1 MTSLEGE
8 EEKRVEEVPA
18 AEEAAEEAEE
28 GGGGAQASPKPKE
41 GKTMKKRLVIKEMV
55 LENFKSYG
63 GTQRIGPFH
72 HCFSSVV
79 GPNGSG
85 KSNVIDAM
93 LFVFGKR
100 ASKLRLNKVSE
111 LIHNS
116 SSFKNLRH
124 CRVDVYFHEIVDVV
138 EGETF
143 EVVPDS
149 DLKISR
155 AAYKNNSSDYFVND
169 KKSSFKEVAQL
180 LKKHDVDLDNNRFL
194 ILQGEVEQI
203 SLMPPKAQNKGDT
216 GLLEYLEDIIG
227 TNVYVE
233 EIEKLSEELQ
243 TLNEQRSGVI
253 QRVKAVQQ
261 EKDSL
266 EGSKQEAEV
275 YLQKEKELVYA
286 KLVGYQLLL
295 KNTEE
300 LIQKTEE
307 RKLEVQKKIDEEKAK
322 WSDMSSEIKSSEK
335 ECKEKQK
342 QQKVLLNELD
352 KVNSE
357 FKEFER
363 KDIKLREDHKFLK
376 QKQKKLEEKVRKAE
390 QNIEKMLS
398 ESKRMKKEIPKTE
411 ANIETAE
418 KRLAYEKQKM
428 DKILDSHKDELG
440 QHRQKLEKVNLE
452 LAPWQKQ
459 KKEVEAEIEVAGAE
473 LKLIEQKQQGAQQ
486 RISETEATMET
497 AITVSQDKKKE
508 IEKLKVDLKG
518 KEAGLHKALES
529 SRDLEN
535 HFQKLGSQMQSSR
548 GKVEER
554 KSALHLER
562 NQNQVVKALMSAQ
575 QSGKLKGIHGRLGDL
590 GAVDAKYDVAVSTA
604 CPGLS
609 HIVVETVADA
619 QNCVQYLK
627 KLELGRAT
635 FLILEK
641 QRALQQRMQ
650 SSLQVN
656 PPQNAQRLLDLI
668 KMKNPEQHKVAFY
681 FALRD
686 TVVAQT
692 LEQAQK
698 IAYGQKQRWRVVT
711 LQGQVIEVS
720 GTMSGGGK
728 PKKGRILVG
737 SASKL
742 DSSGGDDLSRLA
754 EEAEQ
759 EFVEI
764 SKSFEMI
771 KEKRQATKKIISE
784 SEKSI
789 DTLKVEIPKAEMEV
803 DAALQQVTESK
814 KILKELHEK
823 ATMDPK
829 DKKRVHE
836 LEKTIE
842 SSTGQLNKL
851 DKDTEAL
858 QQKAAELESTI
869 DNIGGEPLK
878 RLRKEVTEVQAAI
891 EEMHADISK
900 MQVQIASNEKLIAKA
915 EKEIVKGKGEADAMK
930 EKVQG
935 AKEQIKMIEEEALVV
950 MENCKR
956 TQELVDKKAEEIKA
970 TEQTK
975 KKLQKSLQA
984 MKTAEVDIEHEMD
997 QLKAEQKG
1005 HQADKKQI
1013 LKQIETT
1020 KKAAAATFEEEEVP
1034 EIPSE
1039 DELSSMDLDEIQK
1052 QAVALEEAMADMK
1065 VDLNSIAEY
1074 KTKEEDY
1081 NNRVAELDASTATR
1095 DGVRNRYDDL
1105 RKRRL
1110 DDFMAGF
1117 NTIALKL
1124 KEMYQMITLGG
1135 DAELELVDSL
1145 DPFVEGIVFSVR
1157 PPKKSWK
1164 NIRNLSGGE
1173 KTLSSLA
1180 LVFALHHYKPTPL
1193 YVMDEIDAAL
1203 DFRNVSIVA
1212 HYIKE
1217 RTKNAQFVII
1227 SLRNNMFELADRLV
1241 GIYKTH
1247 NTTKSVTIDPE
1258 KFLVAK
1264 EQPVSV
1270 T

>member
-1 MTSLEGE
+1 MVEFENETAEVVSPPAKRQSLGAADAPPTS
-8 EEKRVEEVPA
+8 A
-18 AEEAAEEAEE
+18 
-28 GGGGAQASPKPKE
+28 PKARP
-41 GKTMKKRLVIKEMV
+41 RLVIKEMV

-100 ASKLRLNKVSE
+100 ANQLRLNKVSE

-124 CRVDVYFHEIVDVV
+124 TRVDVYFHEIVDVV

-143 EVVPDS
+143 EVVPNS

-155 AAYKNNSSDYFVND
+155 AAYKDNSSDYYIDD
-169 KKSSFKEVAQL
+169 KKSSFKEVIRT
-180 LKKHDVDLDNNRFL
+180 LKEKHVDLDNNRFL

-203 SLMPPKAQNKGDT
+203 SLMPPKAQNKGET

-227 TNVYVE
+227 TRCYVE
-233 EIEKLSEELQ
+233 DIEQLGEELQ

-253 QRVKAVQQ
+253 QRVKVVQK

-266 EGSKQEAEV
+266 ESAKEEAET

-295 KNTEE
+295 RNTEE
-300 LIQKTEE
+300 LIESAE
-307 RKLEVQKKIDEEKAK
+307 RRKQEVQARMDEEKAK
-322 WSDMSSEIKSSEK
+322 WADASAEIKSSEK
-335 ECKEKQK
+335 ECKEKVK
-342 QQKVLLNELD
+342 QQKVLLAELE
-352 KVNSE
+352 KVNGD

-376 QKQKKLEEKVRKAE
+376 QKQKKLEAKVKKAE
-390 QNIEKMLS
+390 QSIEKMQE
-398 ESKRMKKEIPKTE
+398 ESKRMGKEIPKTQ
-411 ANIETAE
+411 ASIETAE

-428 DKILDSHKDELG
+428 DKILDSHKDALSG
-440 QHRQKLEKVNLE
+440 HREELEKVNLE
-452 LAPWQKQ
+452 LAPWQNQ
-459 KKEVEAEIEVAGAE
+459 KKEVEADIEVAQAE
-473 LKLIEQKQQGAQQ
+473 LTLIEQKEKGAQE
-486 RISETEATMET
+486 RISETEERIHEALKTEE
-497 AITVSQDKKKE
+497 VKKGE
-508 IEKLKVDLKG
+508 LGELAGDLKARQASLKKAVDG
-518 KEAGLHKALES
+518 SKALEREYQELS
-529 SRDLEN
+529 S
-535 HFQKLGSQMQSSR
+535 KMQHSR
-548 GKVEER
+548 GRVEER
-554 KSALHLER
+554 KAALHSEQ

-575 QSGKLKGIHGRLGDL
+575 QKGKLSGIHGMLGDL

-604 CPGLS
+604 CPGLG

-619 QNCVQYLK
+619 QDCVQYLK

-641 QRALQQRMQ
+641 QRALKQRMAT
-650 SSLQVN
+650 SLQVA
-656 PPQNAQRLLDLI
+656 PPQGSQRLIDLI
-668 KMKNPEQHKVAFY
+668 KMKNPEEHKVAFY
-681 FALRD
+681 FAMRD

-711 LQGQVIEVS
+711 LQGQVIEMS

-728 PKKGRILVG
+728 PRKGRILVG

-742 DSSGGDDLSRLA
+742 GSGGEDLNRLTKEA
-754 EEAEQ
+754 EE
-759 EFVEI
+759 EFALV
-764 SKSFEMI
+764 SKSFEAVR
-771 KEKRQATKKIISE
+771 EKRQSTKRIIAE
-784 SEKSI
+784 SEKAISV
-789 DTLKVEIPKAEMEV
+789 LQVEIPKAEMEIE
-803 DAALQQVTESK
+803 AAAQQAAESK
-814 KILKELHEK
+814 SVLKEMREK
-823 ATMDPK
+823 VALEPK
-829 DKKRVHE
+829 DKKRMQE
-836 LEKTIE
+836 LRSAIK
-842 SSTGQLNKL
+842 SSTKKLDELNKN
-851 DKDTEAL
+851 TEDL
-858 QQKAAELESTI
+858 QQQAARLEQTI
-869 DNIGGEPLK
+869 DNVGGEPLK
-878 RLRKEVTEVQAAI
+878 RLRKEVTQVQESI
-891 EEMHADISK
+891 EEMTADISK
-900 MQVQIASNEKLIAKA
+900 MQVQIGSNEKLMAKA
-915 EKEIVKGKGEADAMK
+915 EKEIAKSREEAEGMK
-930 EKVQG
+930 EKVQA
-935 AKEQIKMIEEEALVV
+935 AKDDIKSIEEEALVV
-950 MENCKR
+950 MENCKQ

-970 TEQTK
+970 AEQAK
-975 KKLQKSLQA
+975 KKLQKELQS
-984 MKTAEVDIEHEMD
+984 MKTAEIDIEHELD
-997 QLKAEQKG
+997 EAKSEQKA
-1005 HQADKKQI
+1005 HQNEKKQI
-1013 LKQIETT
+1013 LRQIDST
-1020 KKAAAATFEEEEVP
+1020 KKAAASTFEDGEVP
-1034 EIPSE
+1034 ETPNGE
-1039 DELSSMDLDEIQK
+1039 ELDSVDLDEIQA
-1052 QAVALEEAMADMK
+1052 QAKALEDAMADMK
-1065 VDLNSIAEY
+1065 VDLNTIAEY
-1074 KTKEEDY
+1074 KAKEEDY
-1081 NNRVAELDASTATR
+1081 RSRVAELDASTATR
-1095 DGVRNRYDDL
+1095 DSVRGKYDGL

-1110 DDFMAGF
+1110 DEFMAGF

-1145 DPFVEGIVFSVR
+1145 DPFIEGIVFSVR

-1258 KFLVAK
+1258 KFLVGNSAK
-1264 EQPVSV
+1264 TVQAA
-1270 T
+1270 

>member
-1 MTSLEGE
+1 MVEDNSEVVMSPPAKRQSLETAG
-8 EEKRVEEVPA
+8 A
-18 AEEAAEEAEE
+18 A
-28 GGGGAQASPKPKE
+28 KE
-41 GKTMKKRLVIKEMV
+41 TPRSARPRLVIKEMV

-72 HCFSSVV
+72 QCFSSVV

-100 ASKLRLNKVSE
+100 ANQLRLNKVSE

-124 CRVDVYFHEIVDVV
+124 TRVDVYFHEIVDKV

-143 EVVPDS
+143 EVVPNS

-155 AAYKNNSSDYFVND
+155 AAYKDNSSDYYIND
-169 KKSSFKEVAQL
+169 KKSSFKEVTRT
-180 LKKHDVDLDNNRFL
+180 LKEKHVDLDNNRFL

-203 SLMPPKAQNKGDT
+203 SLMPPKAQNKGET

-227 TNVYVE
+227 TKCYVE
-233 EIEKLSEELQ
+233 EIESLGEELQ

-253 QRVKAVQQ
+253 QRVKVVQK

-266 EGSKQEAEV
+266 ESAKEEAEV
-275 YLQKEKELVYA
+275 YIQKEKELVYA

-295 KNTEE
+295 RNTEE
-300 LIQKTEE
+300 LIAKTEE
-307 RKLEVQKKIDEEKAK
+307 RKAEVQKRMDEEKDK
-322 WSDMSSEIKSSEK
+322 WSEMSGEIKASEK
-335 ECKEKQK
+335 ECKEKLK
-342 QQKVLLNELD
+342 QQKVLQAELD
-352 KVNSE
+352 KVNSD

-376 QKQKKLEEKVRKAE
+376 QKQKKLEAKVKKAE

-398 ESKRMKKEIPKTE
+398 ESKRMSKEIPKTQ

-428 DKILDSHKDELG
+428 DKILDSHKDELSS
-440 QHRQKLEKVNLE
+440 HREKLEKVNLE
-452 LAPWQKQ
+452 LAPWQNQ
-459 KKEVEAEIEVAGAE
+459 MKEVQADMEVAKAE
-473 LKLIEQKQQGAQQ
+473 LQLIEQKELGAQE
-486 RISETEATMET
+486 RISETEATMKDALQTSEE
-497 AITVSQDKKKE
+497 KKE
-508 IEKLKVDLKG
+508 QISSLKGDLKA
-518 KEAGLHKALES
+518 KENDLKKAVES
-529 SRDLEN
+529 SETLEKEYK
-535 HFQKLGSQMQSSR
+535 KLGSQLQSSR

-554 KSALHLER
+554 KAALHSEQ

-575 QSGKLKGIHGRLGDL
+575 KSGHLEGIHGRLGDL
-590 GAVDAKYDVAVSTA
+590 GAVDAQYDVAVSTA

-609 HIVVETVADA
+609 HIVVETVTDA

-641 QRALQQRMQ
+641 QRALQQRME
-650 SSLQVN
+650 SSLQVA
-656 PPQNAQRLLDLI
+656 PPRNSQRLLDLI
-668 KMKNPEQHKVAFY
+668 KMKNPEEHKVAFY

-686 TVVAQT
+686 TVVTKT
-692 LEQAQK
+692 LEEAQK

-711 LQGQVIEVS
+711 LQGQVIEMS

-728 PKKGRILVG
+728 PRKGRILVG

-742 DSSGGDDLSRLA
+742 NSNGDDLGRLQKEA
-754 EEAEQ
+754 EE
-759 EFVEI
+759 EFEVI

-771 KEKRQATKKIISE
+771 KEKRQSTKKLIGE
-784 SEKSI
+784 SEKVI
-789 DTLKVEIPKAEMEV
+789 DKLQVEIPKAEMEME
-803 DAALQQVTESK
+803 AATQQAAESK
-814 KILKELHEK
+814 KVLMELREK
-823 ATMDPK
+823 VTLEPK
-829 DKKRVHE
+829 DKKRMAE
-836 LEKTIE
+836 LRKNIDA
-842 SSTGQLNKL
+842 STKKLDELNKN
-851 DKDTEAL
+851 TEDL
-858 QQKAAELESTI
+858 QQQAQKLESTI
-869 DNIGGEPLK
+869 DNVGGEPLK
-878 RLRKEVTEVQAAI
+878 RLRKEVTEVQAGI
-891 EEMHADISK
+891 EEMNAEISK
-900 MQVQIASNEKLIAKA
+900 MQVQIGSNEKLIAKA
-915 EKEIVKGKGEADAMK
+915 EKEVVKSKGEAEGMK
-930 EKVQG
+930 EKVQA
-935 AKEQIKMIEEEALVV
+935 AKEDIKMIEEEALVV
-950 MENCKR
+950 MENCKK
-956 TQELVDKKAEEIKA
+956 TQDLVDKKAEEIKA
-970 TEQTK
+970 FDQAK
-975 KKLQKSLQA
+975 KKLQKTLQS
-984 MKTAEVDIEHEMD
+984 MKTAEIDIEHEMD
-997 QLKAEQKG
+997 EVKSEQKA
-1005 HQADKKQI
+1005 HQSEKKQI
-1013 LKQIETT
+1013 LKQIDTT
-1020 KKAAAATFEEEEVP
+1020 KKAAASTFEEDELPEVP
-1034 EIPSE
+1034 G
-1039 DELSSMDLDEIQK
+1039 DEELAAMNVEEIQK
-1052 QAVALEEAMADMK
+1052 EAAALEQAMADMK
-1065 VDLNSIAEY
+1065 VDLNAIAEY
-1074 KTKEEDY
+1074 KTKEQDY
-1081 NNRVAELDASTATR
+1081 NNRVAELDASTVTR
-1095 DGVRNRYDDL
+1095 DGVRNKYDDL

-1110 DDFMAGF
+1110 DEFMAGF

-1145 DPFVEGIVFSVR
+1145 DPFIEGIVFSVR

-1258 KFLVAK
+1258 KFLVGTPQALK
-1264 EQPVSV
+1264 V

>member
-1 MTSLEGE
+1 MTDGE
-8 EEKRVEEVPA
+8 SSVDPGVEDVRSPPAKRREIESPV
-18 AEEAAEEAEE
+18 AEDA
-28 GGGGAQASPKPKE
+28 GAPRQARP
-41 GKTMKKRLVIKEMV
+41 RLVIKEMV

-100 ASKLRLNKVSE
+100 ANQLRLNKVSE

-124 CRVDVYFHEIVDVV
+124 TRVDVYFHEIVDVL

-143 EVVPDS
+143 EVVPNS

-155 AAYKNNSSDYFVND
+155 AAYKDNSLDYFVND
-169 KKSSFKEVAQL
+169 KKSSFKDVTRL
-180 LKKHDVDLDNNRFL
+180 LKEKHVDLDNNRFL

-203 SLMPPKAQNKGDT
+203 SLMPPKAQNKGET

-227 TNVYVE
+227 TKSYVE
-233 EIEKLSEELQ
+233 EIDELNEELQ

-253 QRVKAVQQ
+253 QRVKVVQK

-266 EGSKQEAEV
+266 ESAKQEAEV
-275 YLQKEKELVYA
+275 YLDKEKELVYA

-295 KNTEE
+295 RNTDA
-300 LIQKTEE
+300 LIVKTEE
-307 RKLEVQKKIDEEKAK
+307 RKRQVQEKMEEEKAK
-322 WSDMSSEIKSSEK
+322 WSDVSAEIKAAEREAK
-335 ECKEKQK
+335 DKAK
-342 QQKVLLNELD
+342 QQKVLKQELD
-352 KVNSE
+352 KVNAD

-376 QKQKKLEEKVRKAE
+376 QKQKKLEDKVKKAE
-390 QNIEKMLS
+390 QSIEKMAA
-398 ESKRMKKEIPKTE
+398 ESKRMTKEIPKTQ

-428 DKILDSHKDELG
+428 DKILDSHKDELSG
-440 QHRQKLEKVNLE
+440 HRKKMEKVNLE
-452 LAPWQKQ
+452 LAPWENQ
-459 KKEVEAEIEVAGAE
+459 KKQVQADIEVAQAE
-473 LKLIEQKQQGAQQ
+473 LQLMEQKEQGARE
-486 RISETEATMET
+486 RIQATEATMEESLKT
-497 AITVSQDKKKE
+497 SEERKGQIASLKTSLKSNQVS
-508 IEKLKVDLKG
+508 LK
-518 KEAGLHKALES
+518 KALEAS
-529 SRDLEN
+529 NDLERN
-535 HFQKLGSQMQSSR
+535 YQKLGSQMQESR
-548 GKVEER
+548 GRVEER
-554 KSALHLER
+554 KAALHSEQ
-562 NQNQVVKALMSAQ
+562 NQNQAVKALMSAQ
-575 QSGKLKGIHGRLGDL
+575 QSGKLRGIHGRLGDL
-590 GAVDAKYDVAVSTA
+590 GAVDAKYDVAFSTA

-619 QNCVQYLK
+619 QKCVQYLK

-641 QRALQQRMQ
+641 QRGLEQRMGAALQ
-650 SSLQVN
+650 VP
-656 PPQNAQRLLDLI
+656 PPQNSHRLVDLI
-668 KMKNPEQHKVAFY
+668 KMKNPEEHKVAFY

-728 PKKGRILVG
+728 PKRGRILVG

-742 DSSGGDDLSRLA
+742 DSNGEDLHRLA
-754 EEAEQ
+754 KEAEQ
-759 EFVEI
+759 TFAEV

-771 KEKRQATKKIISE
+771 KEKRQATKKLITDSE
-784 SEKSI
+784 RTIEKLQI
-789 DTLKVEIPKAEMEV
+789 DIPKAEMEV
-803 DAALQQVTESK
+803 EAALQQAIESK
-814 KILKELHEK
+814 KVLKELRETT
-823 ATMDPK
+823 AADPK
-829 DKKRVHE
+829 EKKRTEE
-836 LEKTIE
+836 LRKTV
-842 SSTGQLNKL
+842 QADNAKLADLNKS
-851 DKDTEAL
+851 TEDL
-858 QQKAAELESTI
+858 QCKASDLEAVI
-869 DNIGGEPLK
+869 DNVGGEPLK
-878 RLRKEVTEVQAAI
+878 RLRKEVAQVQASI
-891 EEMHADISK
+891 EEMRASISK
-900 MQVQIASNEKLIAKA
+900 MEVQIGSNEKLSAKA
-915 EKEIVKGKGEADAMK
+915 DKEMAKNKEEAEAMK
-930 EKVQG
+930 SKVQA
-935 AKEQIKMIEEEALVV
+935 AKEEIKAIEEEAAVV
-950 MENCKR
+950 MENCQK
-956 TQELVDKKAEEIKA
+956 TQDLVDKKAEEIKS
-970 TEQTK
+970 TEAAK
-975 KKLQKSLQA
+975 KKLQKSLQS
-984 MKTAEVDIEHEMD
+984 MRTAEIDIEHEMD
-997 QLKAEQKG
+997 EVKSELKANQSERK
-1005 HQADKKQI
+1005 HV
-1013 LKQIETT
+1013 LRQIEAT
-1020 KKAAAATFEEEEVP
+1020 KKSAAQTFEEGEAPEMPTEEDL
-1034 EIPSE
+1034 E
-1039 DELSSMDLDEIQK
+1039 SMDLEEIQR
-1052 QAVALEEAMADMK
+1052 QAAALEQAMADMK
-1065 VDLNSIAEY
+1065 VDLNAIAEY
-1074 KTKEEDY
+1074 KVKEKDY
-1081 NNRVAELDASTATR
+1081 TNRVAELDASTATR
-1095 DGVRNRYDDL
+1095 DGVRTKYDAL
-1105 RKRRL
+1105 RKKRL
-1110 DDFMAGF
+1110 DEFMAGF
-1117 NTIALKL
+1117 NVIALKL

-1145 DPFVEGIVFSVR
+1145 DPFIEGIVFSVR

-1247 NTTKSVTIDPE
+1247 NTTKSVTIDPD
-1258 KFLVAK
+1258 KFLVGKQA
-1264 EQPVSV
+1264 QPPAPLSV